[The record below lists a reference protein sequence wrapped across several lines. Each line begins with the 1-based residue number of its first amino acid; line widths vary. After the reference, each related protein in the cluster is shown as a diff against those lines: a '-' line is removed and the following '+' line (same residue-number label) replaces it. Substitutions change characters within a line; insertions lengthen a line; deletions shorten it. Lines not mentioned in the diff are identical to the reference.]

1 MDCKCKILSRVKSG
15 PIKKS
20 PPNQKMKKGMKFEHR
35 YGSLSW
41 LEICKDC
48 STISDE
54 IEAGKNY
61 LVLCYY
67 KDDSEKNL
75 KGNLIINFNI
85 FKKECYRSEC
95 NKINIFFLPKELLL
109 FI

>member
-20 PPNQKMKKGMKFEHR
+20 PPNQKMKQGIKFKHR

-61 LVLCYY
+61 LVLGYY
-67 KDDSEKNL
+67 KDDSENNL

-95 NKINIFFLPKELLL
+95 NKINIFFLPKELLI